1 MVNKKR
7 RHKRVPISASV
18 TLTCK
23 GSGCGQPIHAMAA
36 NISLSGIGVY
46 ADGPLEP
53 ETEVA
58 VVVHFISA
66 DGMLR
71 TDSLDGSVV
80 YVKEI
85 GGMHFIGIELR
96 EEVNS
101 AGQPFLH
108 DHLMGVLTSD

>member
-1 MVNKKR
+1 MMNKKR

-23 GSGCGQPIHAMAA
+23 DGGGGQPIHAMAA

-53 ETEVA
+53 ETDVA

-66 DGMLR
+66 EGMLR
-71 TDSLDGSVV
+71 TDSLEGNVV

-96 EEVNS
+96 EEINP

-108 DHLMGVLTSD
+108 EHLMGVLTAD